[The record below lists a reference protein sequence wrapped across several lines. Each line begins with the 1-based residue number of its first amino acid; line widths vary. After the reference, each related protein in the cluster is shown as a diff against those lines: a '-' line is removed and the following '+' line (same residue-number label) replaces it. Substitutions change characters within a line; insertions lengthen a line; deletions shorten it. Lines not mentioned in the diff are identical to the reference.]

1 MAKATDY
8 GIIKAPDGFY
18 FGRLLKSG
26 MMASDSRRI
35 TDEEIIAMFED
46 VLRRNKAETGRSV
59 MTIFS
64 KRVPVLMAKL
74 DPDIRETGVLPQPKL
89 TPQQIQMNNQRQHA
103 IMRQMQMQ
111 AQQARKAKMPIVGKF
126 GEPQS

>member
-1 MAKATDY
+1 MAKANDY
-8 GIIKAPDGFY
+8 GIIKAPDGYY
-18 FGRLLKSG
+18 FGRILKSG

-35 TDEEIIAMFED
+35 TDEEICAMFED

-64 KRVPVLMAKL
+64 KRVPVFMAKL

-89 TPQQIQMNNQRQHA
+89 TPQQIQMLRL
-103 IMRQMQMQ
+103 RQMQ
-111 AQQARKAKMPIVGKF
+111 AQQKQARNARQFPLKVGGF
-126 GEPQS
+126 GE

>member
-1 MAKATDY
+1 MAKGTDFQLV
-8 GIIKAPDGFY
+8 KAPDGFY
-18 FGRLLKSG
+18 FARKLKNG
-26 MMASDSRRI
+26 MPANDARRI
-35 TDEEIIAMFED
+35 TDEEVIVMFED
-46 VLRRNKAETGRSV
+46 LLRRNKAETGRSV

-89 TPQQIQMNNQRQHA
+89 TPEQK
-103 IMRQMQMQ
+103 IMLQKQYAKWQQ
-111 AQQARKAKMPIVGKF
+111 AQQARKAKMPPLQVGKF

>member
-1 MAKATDY
+1 MAKATDF

-26 MMASDSRRI
+26 MMAADNRKVS
-35 TDEEIIAMFED
+35 DEEIIEMFLD
-46 VLRRNKAETGRSV
+46 VLKRNKAETGRSV

-74 DPDIRETGVLPQPKL
+74 DPDIRETGVLPKQQL
-89 TPQQIQMNNQRQHA
+89 TPEQKMMLQKQYAKWQ
-103 IMRQMQMQ
+103 Q
-111 AQQARKAKMPIVGKF
+111 AQQARNAKMPPLQVGKF

>member
-1 MAKATDY
+1 MAKTADF

-26 MMASDSRRI
+26 MMASDARRI
-35 TDEEIIAMFED
+35 TDQEIIEMFMD

-74 DPDIRETGVLPQPKL
+74 DPDIRETGILPKPQM
-89 TPQQIQMNNQRQHA
+89 TPEQIQMLRRQPLQQA
-103 IMRQMQMQ
+103 QM
-111 AQQARKAKMPIVGKF
+111 QQARKAKMPPLQVGRF
-126 GEPQS
+126 GEPKN